1 MSISSSTEVKS
12 GAYISVPVPVPP
24 LLLDS
29 KSGTKSLRVSNN
41 LVSANV
47 CVPAPFSSIKRLLTT
62 TAALLL
68 LLLVRPSLAL
78 FIVPVAN
85 LLELENKEEEE
96 DEHSDL
102 RPEEEEEPF
111 DLIANETGAHFTHP
125 VAQKRGLIPT
135 SLDICVGEEKLT
147 ASILDADTKLVAA
160 LIASISLSVCL
171 SVYECVSL
179 SFVRSQN
186 VSYLYFL
193 HREKTI
199 IKDFLVS
206 NKIQHVFCLSNS
218 LFLYSACNRRSVSFL
233 LGIKTRKKLLLHR
246 WSKDSENRG
255 GTRLGTPGY
264 NNYKL
269 QITPPLVALPCLL
282 AFFLS
287 FFLGF
292 FCVCVVFVSPLS
304 VFSLLI

>member
-62 TAALLL
+62 TAAALLL
-68 LLLVRPSLAL
+68 LLRPSLAL

-125 VAQKRGLIPT
+125 AAQKRGLIPT
-135 SLDICVGEEKLT
+135 SLDICLGEEKLT

-160 LIASISLSVCL
+160 LIASISLCL
-171 SVYECVSL
+171 SLYVCVCWCVSL

-193 HREKTI
+193 HRQKTR
-199 IKDFLVS
+199 IKDLLVS

-233 LGIKTRKKLLLHR
+233 LGIKTRKKLLLHW
-246 WSKDSENRG
+246 WSKDSQNRG
-255 GTRLGTPGY
+255 ATRLGIPGTT
-264 NNYKL
+264 
-269 QITPPLVALPCLL
+269 ITN
-282 AFFLS
+282 S
-287 FFLGF
+287 K
-292 FCVCVVFVSPLS
+292 
-304 VFSLLI
+304 

>member
-68 LLLVRPSLAL
+68 LLLLRPSLAL

-125 VAQKRGLIPT
+125 AAQKRGLIPT

-171 SVYECVSL
+171 SVYVCVSL

-193 HREKTI
+193 HRQKTI
-199 IKDFLVS
+199 IKDLLVS
-206 NKIQHVFCLSNS
+206 NKIEHVFC
-218 LFLYSACNRRSVSFL
+218 
-233 LGIKTRKKLLLHR
+233 
-246 WSKDSENRG
+246 
-255 GTRLGTPGY
+255 
-264 NNYKL
+264 
-269 QITPPLVALPCLL
+269 
-282 AFFLS
+282 
-287 FFLGF
+287 
-292 FCVCVVFVSPLS
+292 
-304 VFSLLI
+304 

>member
-12 GAYISVPVPVPP
+12 GAYISVPVPVLP

-62 TAALLL
+62 TAAALLL
-68 LLLVRPSLAL
+68 LLRPSLAL

-85 LLELENKEEEE
+85 LLEPENKEEEE

-102 RPEEEEEPF
+102 TPEEEEEPF

-125 VAQKRGLIPT
+125 AAQKRGLIPT

-160 LIASISLSVCL
+160 LIASISLCLSVCL
-171 SVYECVSL
+171 SVPVCVCVCVSL
-179 SFVRSQN
+179 S
-186 VSYLYFL
+186 
-193 HREKTI
+193 
-199 IKDFLVS
+199 
-206 NKIQHVFCLSNS
+206 LSCAHKMYPIYTS
-218 LFLYSACNRRSVSFL
+218 S
-233 LGIKTRKKLLLHR
+233 TDKK
-246 WSKDSENRG
+246 
-255 GTRLGTPGY
+255 
-264 NNYKL
+264 
-269 QITPPLVALPCLL
+269 Q
-282 AFFLS
+282 
-287 FFLGF
+287 
-292 FCVCVVFVSPLS
+292 
-304 VFSLLI
+304 